1 MNDLT
6 SACIRQIEPAA
17 ENYREAHVGG
27 MHPSKNTA
35 PKQPSSPYLD
45 AGEHEKFLLQHA
57 ELYAAGKHTLADIH
71 RNFSGQ
77 HDLFLL
83 SDRYGR
89 LITLHASSDVLR
101 SATEQFGLRSGA
113 LLDEQRCGS
122 NAIAMALRYRE
133 VMVSTN
139 SSNVDSPLHLWVTV
153 AVPLLDESM
162 QTRGCVAILN
172 NGGGSLGEK
181 LLLAKFVVR
190 ELTRVF
196 AHGSQSLP
204 GAACN
209 LHCSESRAVESAL
222 ERTRSL
228 STHVWNRPERRRGE
242 DRRRTRH
249 IASAQ
254 ETSVK
259 LTRRQQEVLKLFAQG
274 KGYKEI
280 ARDIGITS
288 YKTVEEHL
296 DAVREKLKVEHRR
309 ECIHKAMSLGLL

>member
-1 MNDLT
+1 MNNSIST
-6 SACIRQIEPAA
+6 HARRIEPVTAHFPDA
-17 ENYREAHVGG
+17 QTPGLRPPEN
-27 MHPSKNTA
+27 PSPTRA
-35 PKQPSSPYLD
+35 PSPYLD
-45 AGEHEKFLLQHA
+45 GSEHEKFLMQHA
-57 ELYAAGKHTLADIH
+57 ELYAAGRHTLADIH
-71 RNFSGQ
+71 RDFSSQ

-83 SDRYGR
+83 SDHLGR
-89 LITLHASSDVLR
+89 LITLHASSDVMR

-139 SSNVDSPLHLWVTV
+139 SSNVDSPLHLWITV

-162 QTRGCVAILN
+162 RTRGCVAILN

-209 LHCSESRAVESAL
+209 LHCGEPRRGENAL

-228 STHVWNRPERRRGE
+228 SAHVWNRPERRRGE

-249 IASAQ
+249 AASAQ